1 MIIYEIYKWKN
12 ANKNELAKEKKS
24 KIHFS
29 MTKIFGEKEN
39 KKKEEITRSWDAHL
53 VKAF

>member
-1 MIIYEIYKWKN
+1 MKYTSEKMQIKTSWQK
-12 ANKNELAKEKKS
+12 KKKS

-39 KKKEEITRSWDAHL
+39 KKKE
-53 VKAF
+53 K